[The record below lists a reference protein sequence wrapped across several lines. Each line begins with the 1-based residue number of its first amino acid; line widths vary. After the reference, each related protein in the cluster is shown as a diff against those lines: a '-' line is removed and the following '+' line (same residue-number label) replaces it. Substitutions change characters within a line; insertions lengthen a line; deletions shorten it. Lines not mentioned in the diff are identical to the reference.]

1 MAAIRNA
8 TGRALTRRAGAPGG
22 HRALLSPL
30 RGEYPEGGRGVTP
43 AHLSLV
49 ISIVVIGGG
58 IAGASVAY
66 ELADSADVTLLE
78 REAVCGYH
86 STGRSAA
93 LFTECYGDPVVRRMA
108 IASRPFLARP
118 PEGFTEDDLLRPRSV
133 LFVGTGAQHA
143 ALEASLDDYRSMVSD
158 VRGVSAEEALAM
170 CPALDPARDRRRD
183 RRTRRPGH
191 RRPRPPPRLPAGPA
205 AARRPHPHQCRGRRA
220 APHRHRLE
228 GRRQRRES
236 FDADVVVDAAGAWCD
251 VVGAIAG
258 AASIGLVPKRRT
270 AFTFRPGVEHRS
282 WPMVIDV
289 DESSYFRPEGA
300 QVLVSPADETPMEP
314 VDVRHDEV
322 DVALAIERINAVT
335 TLSIRSVDHAWAGL
349 RSFVA
354 DHRPVNGWDPDLP
367 GFYWLAGQGGFG
379 IKTSPA
385 MGRFASALILHGQPP
400 PTSSPPASP
409 PRPWGWRG

>member
-1 MAAIRNA
+1 MRVA
-8 TGRALTRRAGAPGG
+8 
-22 HRALLSPL
+22 
-30 RGEYPEGGRGVTP
+30 
-43 AHLSLV
+43 
-49 ISIVVIGGG
+49 VIGGG

-118 PEGFTEDDLLRPRSV
+118 PEGFTEDDILRPRSV

-143 ALEASLDDYRSMVSD
+143 ALQASLDDYRFMVPD

-170 CPALDPARDRRRD
+170 CPALDQRVIVGGIFEPGAQDIDVHALHLGYQRGLRRRGG
-183 RRTRRPGH
+183 RILTNAAVGGLSRTDTGWRVESM
-191 RRPRPPPRLPAGPA
+191 AGN
-205 AARRPHPHQCRGRRA
+205 
-220 APHRHRLE
+220 
-228 GRRQRRES
+228 

-251 VVGAIAG
+251 IVGAIAG
-258 AASIGLVPKRRT
+258 ARPIGLVPKRRT
-270 AFTFRPGVEHRS
+270 AFTFPPGVEHGS

-289 DESSYFRPEGA
+289 EEQWYFRPEGA
-300 QVLVSPADETPMEP
+300 QVLASPADETPMEP
-314 VDVRHDEV
+314 VDVRHDEA
-322 DVALAIERINAVT
+322 DVALAIERISAVT

-385 MGRFASALILHGQPP
+385 MARFAAGLILHRQPP
-400 PTSSPPASP
+400 PDLIAAGMTPDLVGVS
-409 PRPWGWRG
+409 RLR